1 MLSVRIHML
10 MCVGFNCIVSD
21 IRYDVLKSSSS
32 RLILLRETRKWE
44 NKKSRIFPKT
54 MFAMNVS
61 IATIR
66 PNTCSFDHVATSLT
80 KNFKFYVQQR
90 RAFTTA
96 SWLAASA
103 VNEFVGGQSDIS
115 AFKLTSP
122 LGTRARYKHLSVS
135 EQRGRKK
142 KSAALA
148 QSSISGNAELPTLY

>member
-66 PNTCSFDHVATSLT
+66 PNTCSFDRVATSLT

-103 VNEFVGGQSDIS
+103 VNEFVGGQSDMQSLIS

-122 LGTRARYKHLSVS
+122 WGTRARHKHLSVS

-142 KSAALA
+142 IRCSRSEQHKR
-148 QSSISGNAELPTLY
+148 QC